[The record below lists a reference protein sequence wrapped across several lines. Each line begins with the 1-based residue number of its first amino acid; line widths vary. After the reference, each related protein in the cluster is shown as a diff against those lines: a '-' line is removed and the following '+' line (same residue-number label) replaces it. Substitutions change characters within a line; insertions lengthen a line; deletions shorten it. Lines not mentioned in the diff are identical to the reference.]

1 MKKILKKNQII
12 ITALVVM
19 VAIAGYL
26 SMTER
31 DEQTM
36 NQGINQAATE
46 SAVRERE
53 VADISDEDIVLD
65 EDDSASGAAA
75 GVSSE
80 SVSSKENAGEAVL
93 VSNTVTG
100 NYFEEA
106 KLSREQTRAK
116 NKETLTSLVNNKNV
130 TDSQKDKA
138 MNEIMEMTEISE
150 KETATENLLSAKG
163 FSDAVVTILSDS
175 VDVVVNAEDLTEQ
188 QIAQIE
194 DIVKRKTECSA
205 DKIVI
210 SPVGKRKEIC
220 YNTYYN
226 CSELYVSYQ

>member
-26 SMTER
+26 SMTDRE
-31 DEQTM
+31 ELTM
-36 NQGINQAATE
+36 NGHGDHNKAATE
-46 SAVRERE
+46 SA
-53 VADISDEDIVLD
+53 ADISEEDIVLD
-65 EDDSASGAAA
+65 EDEDAASGKA
-75 GVSSE
+75 VSTSGQK
-80 SVSSKENAGEAVL
+80 VSNKENAGEAVL

-116 NKETLTSLVNNKNV
+116 NKETLTNLVNNKNV
-130 TDSQKDKA
+130 TNAQKDKA
-138 MNEIMEMTEISE
+138 MQQIMQMTEISE
-150 KETATENLLSAKG
+150 KETATENLLAAKG
-163 FSDAVVTILSDS
+163 FSEAVVTILSDS
-175 VDVVVNAEDLTEQ
+175 VDVVVNADDLTES

-210 SPVGKRKEIC
+210 SPVGKKK
-220 YNTYYN
+220 
-226 CSELYVSYQ
+226 

>member
-116 NKETLTSLVNNKNV
+116 NKETLPSLVNNKNV

-210 SPVGKRKEIC
+210 SPVGKR
-220 YNTYYN
+220 T
-226 CSELYVSYQ
+226 

>member
-26 SMTER
+26 SMTDRE
-31 DEQTM
+31 ELTM
-36 NQGINQAATE
+36 NGHGDHNKAATE
-46 SAVRERE
+46 SA
-53 VADISDEDIVLD
+53 ADISEEDIVLD
-65 EDDSASGAAA
+65 EDEETAVSTSGQK
-75 GVSSE
+75 VSN
-80 SVSSKENAGEAVL
+80 KENAGEAVL

-116 NKETLTSLVNNKNV
+116 NKETLTNLVNNKNV
-130 TDSQKDKA
+130 TNAQKDKA
-138 MNEIMEMTEISE
+138 MQQIMQMTEISE
-150 KETATENLLSAKG
+150 KETATENLLAAKG
-163 FSDAVVTILSDS
+163 FSEAVVTILSDS
-175 VDVVVNAEDLTEQ
+175 VDVVVNADDLTES

-210 SPVGKRKEIC
+210 SPVGKKK
-220 YNTYYN
+220 
-226 CSELYVSYQ
+226 

>member
-31 DEQTM
+31 DELTM
-36 NQGINQAATE
+36 NTGDNQAVTGG
-46 SAVRERE
+46 AVKEKE
-53 VADISDEDIVLD
+53 AADISEEDIVLD
-65 EDDSASGAAA
+65 EDESATGAAA
-75 GVSSE
+75 SVSSSE

-130 TDSQKDKA
+130 TNSQKDKA
-138 MNEIMEMTEISE
+138 MKEIMKMTEISE

-210 SPVGKRKEIC
+210 SPVGKKK
-220 YNTYYN
+220 
-226 CSELYVSYQ
+226 

>member
-31 DEQTM
+31 DELTM
-36 NQGINQAATE
+36 NTKN
-46 SAVRERE
+46 E
-53 VADISDEDIVLD
+53 VATGGAAEKEALDISEEDIVLD
-65 EDDSASGAAA
+65 EDDSATGTAVTV
-75 GVSSE
+75 GQKE
-80 SVSSKENAGEAVL
+80 EVSSKENAGEAVL
-93 VSNTVTG
+93 VSNNVTG
-100 NYFEEA
+100 SYFEEA

-130 TDSQKDKA
+130 TDSQKEKA
-138 MNEIMEMTEISE
+138 MNEIMKMTEISE

-163 FSDAVVTILSDS
+163 FDEAVVTILSDS

-194 DIVKRKTECSA
+194 DIVKRKAECSA

-210 SPVGKRKEIC
+210 SPVGKKK
-220 YNTYYN
+220 
-226 CSELYVSYQ
+226 

>member
-31 DEQTM
+31 DELTM
-36 NQGINQAATE
+36 NTKNE
-46 SAVRERE
+46 AVTGGAVERE
-53 VADISDEDIVLD
+53 AADISEEDIVLD
-65 EDDSASGAAA
+65 EDDSVTGASVTVG
-75 GVSSE
+75 E
-80 SVSSKENAGEAVL
+80 KEEVSSKENAGEAVL
-93 VSNTVTG
+93 VSNNVTG
-100 NYFEEA
+100 SYFEEA

-116 NKETLTSLVNNKNV
+116 NKETLTSLVNNKNA

-138 MNEIMEMTEISE
+138 MNEIMKMTEISE

-163 FSDAVVTILSDS
+163 FDEAVVTILSDS

-194 DIVKRKTECSA
+194 DIVKRKAECSA

-210 SPVGKRKEIC
+210 SPVGKKK
-220 YNTYYN
+220 
-226 CSELYVSYQ
+226 

>member
-31 DEQTM
+31 DELTM
-36 NQGINQAATE
+36 KTGQETEAEGAATGKE
-46 SAVRERE
+46 A
-53 VADISDEDIVLD
+53 ADISEEDITLD
-65 EDDSASGAAA
+65 EDDSVTGAAA
-75 GVSSE
+75 TVGKNE

-130 TDSQKDKA
+130 TGSQKNKA
-138 MNEIMEMTEISE
+138 MNEIMKMTEISE

-163 FSDAVVTILSDS
+163 FDEAVVTILADS

-210 SPVGKRKEIC
+210 SPVGKKK
-220 YNTYYN
+220 
-226 CSELYVSYQ
+226 

>member
-1 MKKILKKNQII
+1 MKKLLRKNQII

-26 SMTER
+26 SMTGK
-31 DEQTM
+31 DELSMTA
-36 NQGINQAATE
+36 NNDSVTDE
-46 SAVRERE
+46 E

-65 EDDSASGAAA
+65 GD
-75 GVSSE
+75 E
-80 SVSSKENAGEAVL
+80 SVSTASVSALETKEDSVKTSAKGDSKDTASKENAGEAVL
-93 VSNTVTG
+93 VSNSVSK

-116 NKETLTSLVNNKNV
+116 NKETLTDLVNNKNA
-130 TDSQKDKA
+130 TNSQKDKA
-138 MNEIMEMTEISE
+138 MNEIVKMTTINE

-163 FSDAVVTILSDS
+163 FPEAVVTIVEDS
-175 VDVVVNAEDLTEQ
+175 VDVIVNAENLTEQ

-194 DIVKRKTECSA
+194 DVVKRKTECSA

-210 SPVGKRKEIC
+210 SPVGKNK
-220 YNTYYN
+220 
-226 CSELYVSYQ
+226 

>member
-26 SMTER
+26 SMTDRE
-31 DEQTM
+31 ELTM
-36 NQGINQAATE
+36 NGHGDHNKVATE
-46 SAVRERE
+46 SA
-53 VADISDEDIVLD
+53 ADISEEDIVLD
-65 EDDSASGAAA
+65 EDEETADAASGKA
-75 GVSSE
+75 VSTSGQK
-80 SVSSKENAGEAVL
+80 VSNKENAGEAVL

-116 NKETLTSLVNNKNV
+116 NIETLT
-130 TDSQKDKA
+130 
-138 MNEIMEMTEISE
+138 
-150 KETATENLLSAKG
+150 KG
-163 FSDAVVTILSDS
+163 FSEAVVTILSDS
-175 VDVVVNAEDLTEQ
+175 VDVVVNADDLTES

-210 SPVGKRKEIC
+210 SPVGKKK
-220 YNTYYN
+220 
-226 CSELYVSYQ
+226 

>member
-26 SMTER
+26 SMTDRE
-31 DEQTM
+31 ELTM
-36 NQGINQAATE
+36 NGHGDHNKVATE
-46 SAVRERE
+46 SA
-53 VADISDEDIVLD
+53 ADISEDIVLD
-65 EDDSASGAAA
+65 EDEETADAASGKA
-75 GVSSE
+75 VSTSGQK
-80 SVSSKENAGEAVL
+80 VSNKENAGEAVL

-116 NKETLTSLVNNKNV
+116 NKETLTNLVNNKNV
-130 TDSQKDKA
+130 TNAQKDKA
-138 MNEIMEMTEISE
+138 MQQIMQMTEISE
-150 KETATENLLSAKG
+150 KETATENLLAAKG
-163 FSDAVVTILSDS
+163 FSEAVVTILSDS
-175 VDVVVNAEDLTEQ
+175 VDVVVNADDLTES

-210 SPVGKRKEIC
+210 SPVGKKK
-220 YNTYYN
+220 
-226 CSELYVSYQ
+226 

>member
-1 MKKILKKNQII
+1 MKKILEKNQII

-26 SMTER
+26 SMTDRE
-31 DEQTM
+31 ELTM
-36 NQGINQAATE
+36 NGHGDHNKAATE
-46 SAVRERE
+46 SA
-53 VADISDEDIVLD
+53 ADISEEDIVLD
-65 EDDSASGAAA
+65 EDEETAETADAASGKA
-75 GVSSE
+75 VSTSGQK
-80 SVSSKENAGEAVL
+80 VSNKENAGEAVL

-116 NKETLTSLVNNKNV
+116 NKETLTNLVNNKNV
-130 TDSQKDKA
+130 TNAQKDKA
-138 MNEIMEMTEISE
+138 MQQIMQMTEISE
-150 KETATENLLSAKG
+150 KETATENLLAAKG
-163 FSDAVVTILSDS
+163 FSEAVVTILSDS
-175 VDVVVNAEDLTEQ
+175 VDVVVNADDLTES

-210 SPVGKRKEIC
+210 SPVGKKK
-220 YNTYYN
+220 
-226 CSELYVSYQ
+226 

>member
-210 SPVGKRKEIC
+210 SPVGKRK
-220 YNTYYN
+220 
-226 CSELYVSYQ
+226 